1 MKTNQSI
8 RVVYQI
14 LRDRFVGKTKQSAF
28 FDVNLNEDNSISFC
42 AGGIDTEEKRI
53 ELESFI
59 KRNKKQYKSR
69 DYKAW

>member
-1 MKTNQSI
+1 LQRKKKEI
-8 RVVYQI
+8 IV
-14 LRDRFVGKTKQSAF
+14 KQFKDGSSNF
-28 FDVNLNEDNSISFC
+28 WVDGSHYSLNEDNSISFC